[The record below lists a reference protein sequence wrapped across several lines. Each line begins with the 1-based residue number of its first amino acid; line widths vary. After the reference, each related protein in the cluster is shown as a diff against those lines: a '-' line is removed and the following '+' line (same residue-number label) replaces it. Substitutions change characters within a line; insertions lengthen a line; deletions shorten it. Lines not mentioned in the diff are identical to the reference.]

1 MTPSQY
7 FTARVAQGFGI
18 QRRNKR
24 LTEASQEMHLLRDA
38 ELFLGQLVWESV
50 ADVEE
55 LGVEYWNLRKL
66 INEREEIVQR
76 LEICRDTLDKAQ
88 GERAA
93 LLNLDST
100 PQQDIIEERSQLITN
115 LESHARKRDDIVAR
129 ARRVR
134 RNYDGLITKLEV
146 LGQSP
151 ELNTAVIRESQ
162 ERLEELKKQFSDL
175 KNERVEIAE
184 LIQVGDDRLDEIEG
198 IMAEFRN
205 KRRLGAAEA
214 FHVIGDANREI
225 STHRAGLGLMETQM
239 RQLYA
244 EIGRY
249 VSRNIHTHAEVAKA
263 AAEHR
268 PLIEVMRALRRSVAY
283 NHRLTGQV

>member
-24 LTEASQEMHLLRDA
+24 LTEASLEMHLLRDA

-88 GERAA
+88 EERAA

-100 PQQDIIEERSQLITN
+100 PQQDVIEERSQLITN

-129 ARRVR
+129 ARR
-134 RNYDGLITKLEV
+134 
-146 LGQSP
+146 
-151 ELNTAVIRESQ
+151 
-162 ERLEELKKQFSDL
+162 
-175 KNERVEIAE
+175 
-184 LIQVGDDRLDEIEG
+184 
-198 IMAEFRN
+198 
-205 KRRLGAAEA
+205 
-214 FHVIGDANREI
+214 
-225 STHRAGLGLMETQM
+225 
-239 RQLYA
+239 
-244 EIGRY
+244 
-249 VSRNIHTHAEVAKA
+249 
-263 AAEHR
+263 
-268 PLIEVMRALRRSVAY
+268 
-283 NHRLTGQV
+283 